1 MSADEKRD
9 DEVGYRK
16 PPRRT
21 RFRKGQSGNPRGR
34 PSGAKNLST
43 MLSEALNELV
53 IVAENGRRRKITK
66 RKAIIMQVVNR
77 AAKGYW
83 RDTKLI
89 LDIEQ
94 DIERRTD
101 AAAPE
106 AAAFGEA
113 DKKVIEQLNARR
125 FRNKGG
131 SDD

>member
-1 MSADEKRD
+1 MSSDEKRD

-94 DIERRTD
+94 NIERRTD

-106 AAAFGEA
+106 AADFGEA
-113 DKKVIEQLNARR
+113 DNKVIKQLKARLNR
-125 FRNKGG
+125 IKGAA
-131 SDD
+131 DD

>member
-94 DIERRTD
+94 DLERRTD
-101 AAAPE
+101 TVAPE

-113 DKKVIEQLNARR
+113 DKKVIKQLMTRLN
-125 FRNKGG
+125 RNKGG

>member
-1 MSADEKRD
+1 MPSDEKRN

-43 MLSEALNELV
+43 MLSEALNERV

-66 RKAIIMQVVNR
+66 RKAIITQVVNR

>member
-1 MSADEKRD
+1 MTSDKKRD
-9 DEVGYRK
+9 YEVGYGK

-21 RFRKGQSGNPRGR
+21 RFRKGQSGNPCGR
-34 PSGAKNLST
+34 PNGAKNLST
-43 MLSEALNELV
+43 LLREELNERV
-53 IVAENGRRRKITK
+53 IVVENGRRRKITK
-66 RKAIIMQVVNR
+66 RKVIIMQVVNR

-94 DIERRTD
+94 DLERRTD
-101 AAAPE
+101 AVAPE